1 MYSVVPQRTWPCWAS
16 SLQSQVK
23 LINQSLINHSNKGWT
38 SSGVSHCVTE
48 VETEGVCDLLHL
60 QSNSSISQKQKHH
73 LDVRFHVS
81 VTNNCIMSV
90 LHQQMALW
98 VNYNIYIK
106 IFCVYKTW
114 GCLSLHQIIKYMT
127 FWSHNWLIKK
137 DRTAVDELMP
147 TLIINKHIGNKP
159 EHDKSDLVYDFDTN
173 SI

>member
-1 MYSVVPQRTWPCWAS
+1 MYSVVPQRTWPCCAS
-16 SLQSQVK
+16 SPQSQVK
-23 LINQSLINHSNKGWT
+23 LITLIKAGPLQVCHTASLRWRQKVFVIYST
-38 SSGVSHCVTE
+38 C
-48 VETEGVCDLLHL
+48 
-60 QSNSSISQKQKHH
+60 SQTAPSVRNKHH

-90 LHQQMALW
+90 LHQQMSLW

-106 IFCVYKTW
+106 IFLLYKTW

-147 TLIINKHIGNKP
+147 TLIINKHIGNIQ
-159 EHDKSDLVYDFDTN
+159 HDKNYLVYDFVSYQT
-173 SI
+173 I